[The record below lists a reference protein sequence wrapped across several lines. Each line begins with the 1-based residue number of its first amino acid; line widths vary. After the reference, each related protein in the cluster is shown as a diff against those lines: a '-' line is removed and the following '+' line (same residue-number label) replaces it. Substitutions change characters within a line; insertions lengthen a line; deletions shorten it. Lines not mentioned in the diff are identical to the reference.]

1 MGVVWD
7 RLKHLK
13 LNSEAELMEQ
23 VVTKLELR
31 EKFMQRITSKEN
43 EFIKHVKKLKDKKYR
58 DMTNQYMIEGIKLVS
73 EAIQEKVTIKQ
84 IILCDDCEK
93 NEEIPKDLMYEI
105 AKYECIY
112 VTEKIF
118 KYLSEVQSPQGILAI
133 IEKNNQNIEIDYT
146 QDIIVA
152 LDNVQDPGNLGT
164 ILRTVD
170 SIGLTQILVS
180 KGTADGY
187 NPKVVRS
194 TMGAIFRV
202 KIIEC
207 ENLKQTLKE
216 IKKHKFKVVVSS
228 LQTKNTIYDIDYNKK
243 VIIIGNEANGVEKE
257 IQEFA
262 DEKIKIPMLGKT
274 ESLNASVATG
284 IILYEYVRQKKM

>member
-1 MGVVWD
+1 
-7 RLKHLK
+7 
-13 LNSEAELMEQ
+13 
-23 VVTKLELR
+23 
-31 EKFMQRITSKEN
+31 MQKITSKEN

-58 DMTNQYMIEGIKLVS
+58 DVSSEYIIEGIKLVA
-73 EAIQEKVTIKQ
+73 EAIQENSPIKQ

-93 NEEIPKDLMYEI
+93 NETIPTELRYEI

-112 VTEKIF
+112 VTENIF
-118 KYLSEVQSPQGILAI
+118 KYLSEVQTPQGVLAI
-133 IEKNNQNIEIDYT
+133 VERNKKDLKIDYT

-152 LDNVQDPGNLGT
+152 LDDIQDPGNLGT
-164 ILRTVD
+164 IVRTVD

-180 KGTADGY
+180 KGTADVY

-194 TMGAIFRV
+194 TMGAIFRI

-216 IKKHKFKVVVSS
+216 IKKHKFKIMVSS
-228 LQTKNTIYDIDYNKK
+228 LQTDHTIYDVNYNKK
-243 VIIIGNEANGVEKE
+243 VIIIGNEAKGVEEE
-257 IQEFA
+257 IQEFS
-262 DEKIKIPMLGKT
+262 DEKVKIPMLGKT

-284 IILYEYVRQKKM
+284 IILYEYVRQKQFN

>member
-1 MGVVWD
+1 
-7 RLKHLK
+7 
-13 LNSEAELMEQ
+13 
-23 VVTKLELR
+23 
-31 EKFMQRITSKEN
+31 MQSITSKEN

-58 DMTNQYMIEGIKLVS
+58 DIANEYVIEGIKLVG
-73 EAIQEKVTIKQ
+73 EAIQEKAPIKQ
-84 IILCDDCEK
+84 IILCDDCER
-93 NEEIPKDLMYEI
+93 NAAIPKDVMYEI
-105 AKYECIY
+105 AKYECVY

-118 KYLSEVQSPQGILAI
+118 RYLSEVEAPQGILAI
-133 IEKNNQNIEIDYT
+133 IEKSNQDTEIDYT

-152 LDNVQDPGNLGT
+152 LDDIQDPGNLGT

-180 KGTADGY
+180 KGTADAY

-207 ENLKQTLKE
+207 EDLRQTLKE
-216 IKKHKFKVVVSS
+216 IKKHKFKIVVSS
-228 LQTKNTIYDIDYNKK
+228 LQTENSIYDIPYHKK

-257 IQEFA
+257 IQDMA
-262 DEKIKIPMLGKT
+262 DEKVKIPMLGKT
-274 ESLNASVATG
+274 ESLNASVAAG
-284 IILYEYVRQKKM
+284 IILYEYVRQKMK

>member
-1 MGVVWD
+1 M
-7 RLKHLK
+7 
-13 LNSEAELMEQ
+13 Q
-23 VVTKLELR
+23 V
-31 EKFMQRITSKEN
+31 ISSKDN

-58 DMTNQYMIEGIKLVS
+58 DINQEFVIEGIKLIR
-73 EAIQEKVTIKQ
+73 EAIEENADIKQ
-84 IILCDDCEK
+84 IIICDNCLNSDV
-93 NEEIPKDLMYEI
+93 IPKELMYEI
-105 AKYECIY
+105 AKYECVY

-118 KYLSEVQSPQGILAI
+118 RTITDVNTPQGLLAI
-133 IEKNNQNIEIDYT
+133 IGRNSTENEINYN

-152 LDNVQDPGNLGT
+152 LDDIQDPGNLGT

-170 SIGLTQILVS
+170 SIGLNQILVS
-180 KGTADGY
+180 KGTADCY

-207 ENLKQTLKE
+207 DNLERTLQE
-216 IKKHKFKVVVSS
+216 ARNHQYKVIVTS
-228 LQTKNTIYDIDYNKK
+228 LQTENSVYDIKYNKK
-243 VIIIGNEANGVEKE
+243 VVVMGNEANGVSAE
-257 IQEFA
+257 IQNLA

-284 IILYEYVRQKKM
+284 IVLYEYVRQKIKNEF

>member
-1 MGVVWD
+1 M
-7 RLKHLK
+7 LKI
-13 LNSEAELMEQ
+13 S
-23 VVTKLELR
+23 
-31 EKFMQRITSKEN
+31 SKEN
-43 EFIKHVKKLKDKKYR
+43 SFVKHVKKLKDKKYR
-58 DMTNQYMIEGIKLVS
+58 DISGEYIIEGINLVK
-73 EAIQEKVTIKQ
+73 EAIQEKANIKQ
-84 IILCDDCEK
+84 FVLCDDCEK
-93 NEEIPKDLMYEI
+93 NESIPKELMYEI
-105 AKYECIY
+105 AKYECVY

-118 KYLSEVQSPQGILAI
+118 KYLSEVQEPQGIIAI
-133 IEKNNQNIEIDYT
+133 IGKEGKDTNIDYSE
-146 QDIIVA
+146 DIIVA

-180 KGTADGY
+180 KGTADSY

-207 ENLKQTLKE
+207 EDLAKTLKE
-216 IKKHKFKVVVSS
+216 IKKQKFKIVVSS
-228 LQTKNTIYDIDYNKK
+228 LQTNNSIYDINYNKK
-243 VIIIGNEANGVEKE
+243 VIVIGNEANGVEKE
-257 IQEFA
+257 IQEMA

-284 IILYEYVRQKKM
+284 IILYEYVRQKIAH

>member
-1 MGVVWD
+1 
-7 RLKHLK
+7 
-13 LNSEAELMEQ
+13 
-23 VVTKLELR
+23 
-31 EKFMQRITSKEN
+31 MQKITSKDN

-58 DMTNQYMIEGIKLVS
+58 DSSNEYVIEGIKLVT
-73 EAIQEKVTIKQ
+73 EALQEKAPIKQ

-93 NEEIPKDLMYEI
+93 NAFIPKDLMYEI
-105 AKYECIY
+105 AKQECIY

-118 KYLSEVQSPQGILAI
+118 KYLSEVQTPQGILAI
-133 IEKNNQNIEIDYT
+133 IEKRGQEIEIDYS
-146 QDIIVA
+146 QDVMVA
-152 LDNVQDPGNLGT
+152 LDEIQDPGNLGT

-180 KGTADGY
+180 KGTADAY

-207 ENLKQTLKE
+207 ENLKNTLKE
-216 IKKHKFKVVVSS
+216 IKKHKFKIVVSS
-228 LQTKNTIYDIDYNKK
+228 LQTENTIYDTNYHKK
-243 VIIIGNEANGVEKE
+243 VIVIGNEANGVESE
-257 IQEFA
+257 IQNLA

-284 IILYEYVRQKKM
+284 IILYEYVRQKREDRR